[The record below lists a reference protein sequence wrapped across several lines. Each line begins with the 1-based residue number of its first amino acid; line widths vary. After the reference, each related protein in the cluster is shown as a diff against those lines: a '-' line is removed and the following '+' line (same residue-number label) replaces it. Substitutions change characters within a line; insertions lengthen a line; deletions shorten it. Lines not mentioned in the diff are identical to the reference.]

1 MAINWGLGI
10 RARGVPGTRYQGTG
24 TLVPW
29 RQVSAKKISSPAR
42 TKTANQI
49 SFSAQGGKEIGFFT
63 ERECSSLNQLG
74 DGRCDAT
81 VASHSNWTFYLQRR
95 KQQNCLKVAPS
106 TSNSDGDEN
115 RGDLAIRSIEFH
127 RKSHRLI
134 SLLLRNSPL
143 LTLPSSPN
151 NHFSGSTMQPIIDFN
166 AQAFVCEAQVITWM
180 RTRFNQISGLCVP
193 PWCSSLCMVLPALRQ
208 MSLFN
213 TYTGIPICMSC
224 CTWYSEYLVPG
235 TLCLPGTLVP
245 ALSLST
251 PV

>member
-1 MAINWGLGI
+1 VRFLSDY
-10 RARGVPGTRYQGTG
+10 RYRYCYV
-24 TLVPW
+24 LV
-29 RQVSAKKISSPAR
+29 VLEIVDC
-42 TKTANQI
+42 NQI
-49 SFSAQGGKEIGFFT
+49 SYPGTLS
-63 ERECSSLNQLG
+63 
-74 DGRCDAT
+74 
-81 VASHSNWTFYLQRR
+81 
-95 KQQNCLKVAPS
+95 
-106 TSNSDGDEN
+106 
-115 RGDLAIRSIEFH
+115 
-127 RKSHRLI
+127 
-134 SLLLRNSPL
+134 L

-193 PWCSSLCMVLPALRQ
+193 PWCSSLCMVLPALRE

-224 CTWYSEYLVPG
+224 CSWYSEYLVPG

>member
-1 MAINWGLGI
+1 M
-10 RARGVPGTRYQGTG
+10 
-24 TLVPW
+24 
-29 RQVSAKKISSPAR
+29 
-42 TKTANQI
+42 
-49 SFSAQGGKEIGFFT
+49 
-63 ERECSSLNQLG
+63 
-74 DGRCDAT
+74 
-81 VASHSNWTFYLQRR
+81 
-95 KQQNCLKVAPS
+95 APS

-151 NHFSGSTMQPIIDFN
+151 NHFSGSMMQPIIDFN

-224 CTWYSEYLVPG
+224 CSWYSEYLVPG

-251 PV
+251 PSKQLRLSTEVHGLLYYGVRMSSIFSNTQRVANKNAEERLPVGTGVQPSAPVHISVEGEHLVPTYRL